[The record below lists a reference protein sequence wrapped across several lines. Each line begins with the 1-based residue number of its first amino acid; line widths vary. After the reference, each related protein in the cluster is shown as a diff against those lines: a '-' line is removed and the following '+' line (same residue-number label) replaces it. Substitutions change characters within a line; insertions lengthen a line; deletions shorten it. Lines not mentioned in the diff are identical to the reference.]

1 MAQVDKFDMADRL
14 RGRSCDIEKSRG
26 REKRMGGWK
35 GFGMAEMERLDGIGV
50 VCEGVG
56 TVSASG
62 VGRVL
67 LWAVGHNH
75 RH

>member
-1 MAQVDKFDMADRL
+1 VRY
-14 RGRSCDIEKSRG
+14 REIEG
-26 REKRMGGWK
+26 TGEKDGGGGWK

-62 VGRVL
+62 VECCFGQSGTTTAIEGST
-67 LWAVGHNH
+67 WE
-75 RH
+75 